1 MSLIQAGGTLRRQG
15 VQGFGAAADIE
26 SRENTARSQLESAK
40 FAQKMNTIGTGGGI
54 GAMYGLK
61 SATAGAAG
69 GGGGGIA
76 PTLQTLASTSP
87 EGGISV
93 LKGLEGAA
101 NLAPNTLGTTTASVG
116 GAGAAGGGAAGGGAA
131 AGSSTGFL
139 GTLGAIAAP
148 IAIGLGVA
156 YLISELF
163 D

>member
-1 MSLIQAGGTLRRQG
+1 MSLIQAGGALRRQG

-54 GAMYGLK
+54 GAMAGLK
-61 SATAGAAG
+61 SAAGAAKAAEASSALINQVAASSGAGGVGGAG
-69 GGGGGIA
+69 GGAAVI
-76 PTLQTLASTSP
+76 
-87 EGGISV
+87 EGGALTLPAGPPVGGSV
-93 LKGLEGAA
+93 LAG
-101 NLAPNTLGTTTASVG
+101 GTGGVTG
-116 GAGAAGGGAAGGGAA
+116 GAGAAG
-131 AGSSTGFL
+131 SSGFL

>member
-1 MSLIQAGGTLRRQG
+1 MSLIQAGGVLRRQG

-54 GAMYGLK
+54 GAMAGLK
-61 SATAGAAG
+61 NAAGAAKAAEASGALINQVAASSGAG
-69 GGGGGIA
+69 GVGGVEALAAHGKLVLPAGG
-76 PTLQTLASTSP
+76 PP
-87 EGGISV
+87 VGGSV
-93 LKGLEGAA
+93 LAG
-101 NLAPNTLGTTTASVG
+101 GTGGVTG
-116 GAGAAGGGAAGGGAA
+116 GAGAAG
-131 AGSSTGFL
+131 SSGFL